1 MITLYQKSVFAAFEE
16 ENVPVIANTVNTMGV
31 MGAGLALEFKL
42 RFPRYFDNYSE
53 RCSRESP
60 LPGSAWIFQGESS
73 PKIISLF
80 VKEDWKRPSRL
91 SWIRSSLK
99 RAEEIITENNFER
112 VALPLAGAGKGGIDP
127 RTSEDIIREIFD
139 SSKTE
144 SFLCLDKIPSKIEE
158 SMMKQLMAMSEH
170 ELKCLSLRPSIIEKL
185 LGERDDVT
193 RFREILSIRGLGIK
207 TYSLLFNAL
216 ISRDPGDKGQLNLF

>member
-1 MITLYQKSVFAAFEE
+1 MITLYEKSVFAAFEE

-42 RFPRYFDNYSE
+42 RFPRYFDNYRE
-53 RCSRESP
+53 RCSRERP
-60 LPGSAWIFQGESS
+60 LPGSAWIFQEENS
-73 PKIISLF
+73 PAVISLF

-99 RAEEIITENNFER
+99 HAEEIIMENNFER

-127 RTSEDIIREIFD
+127 QTSEDIIKEVFE

-144 SFLCLDKIPSKIEE
+144 ILLCLDTIPSETEK

-170 ELKCLSLRPSIIEKL
+170 ELKLLSLRPSIIEKL
-185 LGERDDVT
+185 LDKRDNVA
-193 RFREILSIRGLGIK
+193 RFREILDIRGIGIK
-207 TYSLLFNAL
+207 TYSLLFYAL
-216 ISRDPGDKGQLNLF
+216 ISRDSGHGDQLNLF